1 MSLMRPFSSL
11 REDLNRIFSEI
22 DHEFFPAW
30 ASPSARVGETVGRQV
45 HSMWVP
51 AVNMTEEDSEIKVK
65 VQVPGIKP
73 ENIEVEVEEGTL
85 TLSGETIEETQ
96 EEKGNFLRRE
106 IAHGK
111 FYRHLHL
118 PANVLPDKA
127 KAEFENGILT
137 VTLPKSEKTRR
148 HKIKVG
154 GR

>member
-22 DHEFFPAW
+22 DHEFFPSW
-30 ASPSARVGETVGRQV
+30 ASPTVRGGELARRELP
-45 HSMWVP
+45 SMWVP
-51 AVNMTEEDSEIKVK
+51 PVNMVEEENDIKVQ

-73 ENIEVEVEEGTL
+73 EDIEVEVEEDTL
-85 TLSGETIEETQ
+85 TLSGETIQEKE
-96 EEKGNFLRRE
+96 EEKGNCLRRE
-106 IAHGK
+106 IAQGK

-118 PANVLPDKA
+118 PADVLPDKV

-148 HKIKVG
+148 HKVKVG